1 MRNPFLFFLLAC
13 LTHLSVPGLSAQNYM
28 ISFAGSGAAASVGSI
43 RVENLTKKTTVTLS
57 GADILNLTHSSG
69 IDQSEYGTG
78 SLKVYPNPM
87 TDCTTLAFFVRE
99 NGNTVINIHDITGR
113 TVKQIDQS
121 LLQGTSNFRIS
132 GLSMGNYIVKVDGKG
147 FSYSTQLFSLC
158 RTNNEPNIE
167 SLTNE
172 YSATKSTFA
181 HPLKST
187 KSVIQMQYSQ
197 GDRMLYRGISDPFT
211 TIITDVPRRDTTI
224 TFQFVRC
231 TDYNSNNYATVQ
243 IGRQIWMAENL
254 KSTHYSD
261 GIPIEFLNYNNN
273 AANAGVYGRIYTPAA
288 ARRNAASSTTNPS
301 NVKGAAPNGWHIP
314 SKAEWMELVT
324 YLGGLNIAGGK
335 MKETGTSHWKAP
347 NNGATNEYGFT
358 ALPGGVRDFAMG
370 FRGKG
375 EWLFF
380 LTATAPTSRDAT
392 GINIAYNNTLV
403 FFGDAHPDD
412 AGSVRC
418 VKDN

>member
-1 MRNPFLFFLLAC
+1 FLLTC
-13 LTHLSVPGLSAQNYM
+13 LIQLSVHSLNAQNYM
-28 ISFAGSGAAASVGSI
+28 ISFAGSGATTSVGSI
-43 RVENLTKKTTVTLS
+43 KVENLTKKTTVTL
-57 GADILNLTHSSG
+57 GGGDILNLIHSTG
-69 IDQSEYGTG
+69 IDQSEYGTCA
-78 SLKVYPNPM
+78 LKVYPNPM
-87 TDCTTLAFFVRE
+87 TDCTTLTFFVRE
-99 NGNTVINIHDITGR
+99 SGNTVIRIHDITGR
-113 TVKQIDQS
+113 TVKQISKS
-121 LLQGTSNFRIS
+121 LMQGTSSFRIS
-132 GLSMGNYIVKVDGKG
+132 GISKGNYIVKVQGKG
-147 FSYSTQLFSLC
+147 FSYSTQLVSLYN
-158 RTNNEPNIE
+158 TKSQPIIE
-167 SLTNE
+167 SLTSE
-172 YSATKSTFA
+172 YSTAISTFA

-187 KSVIQMQYSQ
+187 KSVVKMQYSQ
-197 GDRMLYRGISDPFT
+197 GDHLLYRGISNPYT
-211 TIITDVPRRDTTI
+211 TIITDAPRQDTTI
-224 TFQFVRC
+224 TFQFVGC
-231 TDYNSNNYATVQ
+231 TDYNGNNYATVQ

-261 GIPIEFLNYNNN
+261 GTPIEFLNYNNDASN
-273 AANAGVYGRIYTPAA
+273 VSVYGRIYTPAA
-288 ARRNAASSTTNPS
+288 ARRSAASSITNPS

-347 NNGATNEYGFT
+347 NIGATNEYGFT

-370 FRGKG
+370 FLGKG

-392 GINIAYNNTLV
+392 GINIAYDNTLV

-418 VKDN
+418 VKDF